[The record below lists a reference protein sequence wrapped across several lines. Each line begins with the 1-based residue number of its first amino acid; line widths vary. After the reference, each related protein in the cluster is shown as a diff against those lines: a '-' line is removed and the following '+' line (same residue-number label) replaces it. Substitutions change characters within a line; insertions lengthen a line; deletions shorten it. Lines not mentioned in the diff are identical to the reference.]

1 MIHREAE
8 EIAVRLGADRGNPP
22 RVRQQADLAEVR
34 AIRERG
40 RDLAVRHYYIDY
52 SLLYEVHFR
61 PYCTLLDDDIAWKN
75 GDHSCVITGIL
86 LKICFLEKL
95 GEVGSESD

>member
-34 AIRERG
+34 AIGQRG
-40 RDLAVRHYYIDY
+40 RDLAVRHHDIDY
-52 SLLYEVHFR
+52 AFLYEVHFR
-61 PYCTLLDDDIAWKN
+61 PDRTLLDDDITWKN
-75 GDHSCVITGIL
+75 V
-86 LKICFLEKL
+86 
-95 GEVGSESD
+95 